1 LSLDNSIFVIIIVTD
16 FIKIIMN
23 INSQFVVATHI
34 MAILAGNKLYREEHA
49 CTNSEMISKSVN
61 TNPVVIRRILSK
73 LAEAN
78 LVVSKPGPHGGSE
91 IARHP
96 SKITLEEIYLAV
108 DEKDSLFHMH
118 YGDPNADC
126 PIGGHIQDSL
136 KVTIDR
142 AKDSIKKVLVE
153 RTLFDL
159 TNDILARAGL
169 PVSQSAEN
177 ISKALRVKIDQYQT
191 ATTHNKD

>member
-1 LSLDNSIFVIIIVTD
+1 
-16 FIKIIMN
+16 MN

-34 MAILAGNKLYREEHA
+34 MAILASNKLYREEYA
-49 CTNSEMISKSVN
+49 CTNSGMISKSVN
-61 TNPVVIRRILSK
+61 TNPVVIRKILSK

-91 IARHP
+91 VARHP

-118 YGDPNADC
+118 YCNPNADC

-136 KVTIDR
+136 KVTIDK
-142 AKDSIKKVLVE
+142 AKDSIKTVLAD
-153 RTLFDL
+153 RTLFHL
-159 TNDILARAGL
+159 TNDILQRTGL
-169 PVSQSAEN
+169 PVSQSPES
-177 ISKALRVKIDQYQT
+177 ISKTLRVKIDQYEKANQQT
-191 ATTHNKD
+191 KD

>member
-1 LSLDNSIFVIIIVTD
+1 
-16 FIKIIMN
+16 MN

-49 CTNSEMISKSVN
+49 CTNSGMISKSVN
-61 TNPVVIRRILSK
+61 TNPVVIRKILSK

-91 IARHP
+91 VSRHP

-108 DEKDSLFHMH
+108 DERDLLFHMH
-118 YGDPNADC
+118 YGNPNVDC
-126 PIGGHIQDSL
+126 PIGGNIQDSL

-142 AKDSIKKVLVE
+142 AKESIKKVLAE
-153 RTLFDL
+153 KTLFDL
-159 TNDILARAGL
+159 TNDILQRAGL
-169 PVSQSAEN
+169 PVSQSPES
-177 ISKALRVKIDQYQT
+177 ISKTLRVKIDQYEKANQQF
-191 ATTHNKD
+191 KD

>member
-1 LSLDNSIFVIIIVTD
+1 
-16 FIKIIMN
+16 
-23 INSQFVVATHI
+23 
-34 MAILAGNKLYREEHA
+34 MAILAGNKLYREEYA
-49 CTNSEMISKSVN
+49 CTNSDMISKSVN

-78 LVVSKPGPHGGSE
+78 LVKSKPGPHGGSE

-96 SKITLEEIYLAV
+96 SEITLEEIYLAV

-118 YGDPNADC
+118 YGNPNADC

-136 KVTIDR
+136 KVTIDK
-142 AKDSIKKVLVE
+142 AKNSIKQVLDE

-159 TNDILARAGL
+159 TNDILERAGL
-169 PVSQSAEN
+169 PTTQSPEN
-177 ISKALRVKIDQYQT
+177 ISKSLRDKIEQYEK
-191 ATTHNKD
+191 ANHLSKD

>member
-1 LSLDNSIFVIIIVTD
+1 
-16 FIKIIMN
+16 MN

-34 MAILAGNKLYREEHA
+34 MAILAGNKLYREEYA
-49 CTNSEMISKSVN
+49 CTNSDMISKSVN

-78 LVVSKPGPHGGSE
+78 LVVSKSGPHGGSE
-91 IARHP
+91 VARHP

-108 DEKDSLFHMH
+108 DEKDLLFHMH
-118 YGDPNADC
+118 YGNPNADC

-136 KVTIDR
+136 KLTIDK
-142 AKDSIKKVLVE
+142 AKDSIKKVLAE

-159 TNDILARAGL
+159 TKDILERAGL

-177 ISKALRVKIDQYQT
+177 ISNAFRIKIDQYEKANQQS
-191 ATTHNKD
+191 KD